1 MQENNNFETIIQ
13 KWRRL
18 SVVEQVEQ
26 KETVAIASMSGDSS
40 NQQTLLKKK
49 EEDIDL
55 FGSGKSGNASVAV
68 AGAGVVTSTEI
79 PPDIVYAN
87 PEEKNESQEFI
98 RRNKE
103 DSKEAAGDTKDIGS
117 VDKNG
122 LESRKDENSL
132 DPKSAVGPLEDNVDS
147 VFLRS
152 QPAHKVRST
161 ASTVEE
167 EDCGIKCLYYTLQ
180 CCDCVLM

>member
-1 MQENNNFETIIQ
+1 
-13 KWRRL
+13 
-18 SVVEQVEQ
+18 
-26 KETVAIASMSGDSS
+26 MSGDSS

-103 DSKEAAGDTKDIGS
+103 DSKVKIS
-117 VDKNG
+117 
-122 LESRKDENSL
+122 
-132 DPKSAVGPLEDNVDS
+132 
-147 VFLRS
+147 
-152 QPAHKVRST
+152 
-161 ASTVEE
+161 
-167 EDCGIKCLYYTLQ
+167 I
-180 CCDCVLM
+180 